1 MRQVFSPLARI
12 VCVLIYSFV
21 LVACENID
29 DILLF
34 KNVGDP
40 QLFQN
45 DPDAEADANTAD
57 VELDNAEL
65 ITLGVV
71 QSTLLATQ
79 NTALYK
85 FLDASDLPEGA
96 IPTPAD
102 ETKGAA
108 YQYVCETDEDGLTG
122 TITYTDSRKTS
133 NENIASPDY
142 QVGDTVSVKYF
153 GELDSEGLDHGCMD
167 INGNVYRGTLS
178 ATYTAIDGLNPTF
191 QEIDAFSCANNLAD
205 DLDLA
210 SSVEFGL
217 ETFQT
222 SVSDVLDN
230 NFNNEGE
237 LTASASYSEDGVYF
251 VVADELQF
259 RAVGGDIEVDL
270 VKYSYIPDPSAL
282 DELLREDTVLGT
294 ISYDRHSSAIFA
306 NMKSKLIVLEASDDH
321 SLSVNH
327 SLSFD
332 HVVASLKGVDKVNQ
346 MIEEGVAS
354 LGVDRIYQI
363 IEGVTEIAECQQYER
378 TLSVFVTDFST
389 EKEGLTTTL
398 NGSLELV
405 SASENLHKR
414 DATIKDSAFRTTVKQ
429 ANLVEEFYMSDYT
442 AATYFDENEEVYAY
456 NFSGEVSSDAI
467 FGSVTLAEGNDFIRY
482 SAEEQPHSGAMVI
495 LGQGLERLQLTVE
508 SQFLQ
513 ILVDHD
519 GDSDGNALPD
529 YDEDIETSWFD
540 LLERDFVELN

>member
-96 IPTPAD
+96 SLEVPYIC
-102 ETKGAA
+102 
-108 YQYVCETDEDGLTG
+108 VSG
-122 TITYTDSRKTS
+122 TATYIDSRKTLV
-133 NENIASPDY
+133 ENDDNFENDESPVY
-142 QVGDTVSVKYF
+142 QVGDTMGVEYDLC
-153 GELDSEGLDHGCMD
+153 ENSEGLVYSGSMSARYTE
-167 INGNVYRGTLS
+167 IN
-178 ATYTAIDGLNPTF
+178 GLNPTF
-191 QEIDAFSCANNLAD
+191 KEIDAFSCVNNLAD
-205 DLDLA
+205 DLAD
-210 SSVEFGL
+210 
-217 ETFQT
+217 
-222 SVSDVLDN
+222 
-230 NFNNEGE
+230 
-237 LTASASYSEDGVYF
+237 SASF
-251 VVADELQF
+251 VEEGNIYEVTADELQF
-259 RAVGGDIEVDL
+259 RPVGGNIEVDS
-270 VKYSYIPDPSAL
+270 VIYSYIPDPSAL
-282 DELLREDTVLGT
+282 DELLREDTVIGT
-294 ISYDRHSSAIFA
+294 ISYDRHTAVIFA
-306 NMKSKLIVLEASDDH
+306 NMRSNLPAY
-321 SLSVNH
+321 
-327 SLSFD
+327 
-332 HVVASLKGVDKVNQ
+332 
-346 MIEEGVAS
+346 EGLATS
-354 LGVDRIYQI
+354 LGGDQIYQI
-363 IEGVTEIAECQQYER
+363 IEGVAETVDCQQYER
-378 TLSVFVTDFST
+378 TLSVVATDFST

-405 SASENLHKR
+405 SVSENLHKR

-467 FGSVTLAEGNDFIRY
+467 FGNVTLAEGNDFIRY

-495 LGQGLERLQLTVE
+495 LGQGLERLQLTVD

-519 GDSDGNALPD
+519 GDSDGNTLPD
-529 YDEDIETSWFD
+529 YDNDIETSWID